1 MRRFIATLATALL
14 IVAGVPV
21 PTVRA
26 AAPPVAPAD
35 DAYHYRDWADGHH
48 DINYIE
54 WWYFNLVDAQQDVR
68 AIFTY
73 FVADPA
79 NIGGIGLSQL
89 TAVAYTATGIVS
101 VNDVYAPDAF
111 EASYEKADV
120 RIEANR
126 IEAIDA
132 DTYRIVGATRD
143 GRLSWDLTY
152 VRQAPSWFAADRLVV
167 GARPWEQMSWLV
179 YMPRAAVTG
188 ALTVDAHT
196 YTVATSG
203 YHDHNWGE
211 WVFTNALW
219 NWAQY
224 SEPGL
229 SFELGD
235 FIGGPVGLASLE
247 IDGERTVF
255 TKDQYRLVHTR
266 WAYDAANRQAYPVES
281 RFVAEN
287 ATTRLSL
294 TLRVTATDVLSGGY
308 PPPLPVALI
317 YEQPAEYT
325 GRLWRKDSSGAW
337 RPAASF
343 QGAGFKEYTA
353 KAWPQTRSAD
363 GGRAPR
369 RRGAGGPAEAE

>member
-1 MRRFIATLATALL
+1 MSRFVAILATVLL
-14 IVAGVPV
+14 VAGLSAPV
-21 PTVRA
+21 SHA
-26 AAPPVAPAD
+26 AGPPVGPAD

-54 WWYFNLVDAQQDVR
+54 WWYFNLVDPQQDVR

-101 VNDVYAPDAF
+101 ANDVYPPDAF
-111 EASYEKADV
+111 EASYHRADV
-120 RIEANR
+120 QIETNR
-126 IEAIDA
+126 IEVIDA
-132 DTYRIVGATRD
+132 DTYRIVGATRN

-152 VRQAPSWFAADRLVV
+152 VRQAPSWFAADRMVV

-188 ALTVDAHT
+188 QLTVDAHT

-211 WVFTNALW
+211 WIFTNALW

-235 FIGGPVGLASLE
+235 FIGRPVGVASLE
-247 IDGERTVF
+247 FEGERTVF

-266 WAYDAANRQAYPVES
+266 WAYDAANHQPYPVES

-287 ATTRLSL
+287 ATTRLGL
-294 TLRVTATDVLSGGY
+294 TLRVTATEVLSGGY
-308 PPPLPVALI
+308 PAPLPVALI

-325 GRLWRKDSSGAW
+325 GQLWRKGPGGAW
-337 RPAASF
+337 RLVTTIE
-343 QGAGFKEYTA
+343 GGGFKEYTA
-353 KAWPQTRSAD
+353 KTRPQSS
-363 GGRAPR
+363 P
-369 RRGAGGPAEAE
+369 